1 LIADGCVPTDCFRLG
16 SKFAQLLL
24 EFKKLLSQGGV
35 VTFDCFGIAARGCAL
50 RHAVCSLAFGVVLPA
65 WHATS
70 LRVIAADLARLCTK
84 AYQHLFE
91 FESL

>member
-1 LIADGCVPTDCFRLG
+1 LIADGCIPTDRFRLG
-16 SKFAQLLL
+16 SEFAELLL
-24 EFKKLLSQGGV
+24 EFKKLLSQVGI
-35 VTFDCFGIAARGCAL
+35 VTFDCFSIATRGCAL
-50 RHAVCSLAFGVVLPA
+50 RHAVCGLAFGVVLPA
-65 WHATS
+65 WHAAS